1 MDGQNLT
8 KRWGWEKS
16 KPRKFSAESLQVPEE
31 KEKIPTFFGE
41 ECHASFS
48 SSSALPI
55 STWIVVCVDPFV
67 AKFFENSRFVFPRN
81 STFCRFPVPFMSQ
94 SYNTGIN
101 FWTIGFVVSAIH
113 VEDTPK
119 VPFLGEHFTALY
131 LFRVINPRILR
142 LLIPEPAGMLFI
154 IVLPQSMH

>member
-1 MDGQNLT
+1 
-8 KRWGWEKS
+8 
-16 KPRKFSAESLQVPEE
+16 
-31 KEKIPTFFGE
+31 
-41 ECHASFS
+41 
-48 SSSALPI
+48 
-55 STWIVVCVDPFV
+55 
-67 AKFFENSRFVFPRN
+67 
-81 STFCRFPVPFMSQ
+81 
-94 SYNTGIN
+94 
-101 FWTIGFVVSAIH
+101 VSAIH